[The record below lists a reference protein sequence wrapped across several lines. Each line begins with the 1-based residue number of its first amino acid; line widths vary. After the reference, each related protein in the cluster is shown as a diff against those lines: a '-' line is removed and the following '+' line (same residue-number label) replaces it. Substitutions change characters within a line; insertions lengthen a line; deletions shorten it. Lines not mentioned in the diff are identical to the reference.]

1 MDRKPALGLQML
13 EAVPFDPAGLE
24 RARGAFLE
32 RPDDL
37 EQAVQ
42 LEQRLA
48 ALGLELTPE
57 PERLLGQAH
66 VLLFGVRQPEDARA
80 AVTRAA
86 VVADPVLLV
95 DDDFVPAPRQ
105 GAASSKAH
113 HPRSDDG
120 DLHSVGLAYSPSS
133 ELVRASE

>member
-1 MDRKPALGLQML
+1 MSRSRDNAASALSTRTIPASGCRTANEPSGTWIGNRRSASTGL

-24 RARGAFLE
+24 RARRAFLE

-57 PERLLGQAH
+57 PERLLSQAH
-66 VLLFGVRQPEDARA
+66 VLLFGVCQPEDA
-80 AVTRAA
+80 
-86 VVADPVLLV
+86 
-95 DDDFVPAPRQ
+95 
-105 GAASSKAH
+105 
-113 HPRSDDG
+113 
-120 DLHSVGLAYSPSS
+120 
-133 ELVRASE
+133 